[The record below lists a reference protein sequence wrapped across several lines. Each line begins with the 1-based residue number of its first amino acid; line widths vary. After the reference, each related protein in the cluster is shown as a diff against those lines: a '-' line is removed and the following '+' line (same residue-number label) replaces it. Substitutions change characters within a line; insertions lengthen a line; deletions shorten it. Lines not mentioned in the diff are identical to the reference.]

1 MTLSW
6 IPLGAGQHLVRVSGM
21 VFEAL
26 CAARQRR
33 HAQPLSHSALEITV
47 AAGRFTIEMAPIP
60 DTHGQL
66 RGVVAEGPVG
76 TRWAGRFRVFRYEI
90 RRWRDGVIP
99 DARHATSTVVVGV
112 DVAGAERLLDLVP
125 SVPTA
130 VWGRDELD
138 AGEMW
143 NSNSVTSWLL
153 ARSRFDTSHLVP
165 PAGGRAPGW
174 RAGLIVAARAVA
186 GCVDPTIAGDQCN
199 NGPDVESRPV
209 HDHWRTSVDTDD
221 ATCADDEV
229 ERPRHDEL
237 RPRR

>member
-6 IPLGAGQHLVRVSGM
+6 IPLGAGHHVVRASGR

-26 CAARQRR
+26 CAAVQRR
-33 HAQPLSHSALEITV
+33 HAQALYHSALEIIV
-47 AAGRFTIEMAPIP
+47 PDGRFAIEMAPIP
-60 DTHGQL
+60 DTHGHS

-76 TRWAGRFRVFRYEI
+76 TSWAGRFRVFRYEI
-90 RRWRDGVIP
+90 RRWRNGVIP
-99 DARHATSTVVVGV
+99 DAQHATSTVVVGV

-174 RAGLIVAARAVA
+174 RAGLIVATCAVA
-186 GCVDPTIAGDQCN
+186 DGADPTIAGDECT
-199 NGPDVESRPV
+199 NG
-209 HDHWRTSVDTDD
+209 
-221 ATCADDEV
+221 A
-229 ERPRHDEL
+229 
-237 RPRR
+237 RR